1 MLYPF
6 SAKEYQGIPK
16 NTKEQN
22 KKRCNY
28 NVLERNEKE

>member
-16 NTKEQN
+16 NKI
-22 KKRCNY
+22 K
-28 NVLERNEKE
+28 NVVFTTF